1 VQYPLSFPSHF
12 YIPVNAMRDVRDA
25 ALPPA
30 IVSSIALSVS
40 IAPSRRL
47 RALLLLAA
55 LAHAGTACSI
65 LSGALDVAWSWLLA
79 GGAGVA
85 AALCAAA
92 ATQPLNMRRIDI
104 SKAGGL
110 HLTVQQGLLDPGR
123 AVRLLPGSVLW
134 GQLLVLRF
142 GSIDAG
148 TAPVTVLVL
157 PDSVGREA
165 FRALS
170 VALRAIAG
178 QGSAEHGQK
187 IG

>member
-1 VQYPLSFPSHF
+1 MQCLLSFPSHF
-12 YIPVNAMRDVRDA
+12 LIPINAMRAVHDA

-55 LAHAGTACSI
+55 LVHAGSACSI
-65 LSGALDVAWSWLLA
+65 LSGALDVAWPWLLA
-79 GGAGVA
+79 GSAGVA
-85 AALCAAA
+85 AALCVVAAV
-92 ATQPLNMRRIDI
+92 QPLNMHRIDI

-110 HLTVQQGLLDPGR
+110 RLTVQQGLLDPGR
-123 AVRLLPGSVLW
+123 AVRLLPGSLLW

-148 TAPVTVLVL
+148 TAPATVLVL

-178 QGSAEHGQK
+178 HSSAEHGQK
-187 IG
+187 IA